1 MRMEYGMLGLG
12 WKEKRRV
19 FVGGR
24 GDLNEG
30 GGAIMCTTCI
40 TIAQVRERFLRK
52 TKAREKRKPDLIRDQ
67 I

>member
-24 GDLNEG
+24 GNLNEG
-30 GGAIMCTTCI
+30 GEEDERNIAI
-40 TIAQVRERFLRK
+40 APRREIFM
-52 TKAREKRKPDLIRDQ
+52 IGYYQ